1 MTCRQFEDAMR
12 SEFGSVDRE
21 EWKLRI
27 TRENWDGLPPS
38 EHIAHLTGCSD
49 CQTSLFQFL
58 DVRHFLEYSSHP
70 CFHVAYYSADVPEH
84 CLDAHLGLYTIITN
98 SEKRHGIGIG
108 FCPWCGIELP
118 TGLSRN

>member
-21 EWKLRI
+21 EWKHRI
-27 TRENWDGLPPS
+27 TRDNWEGLTLS
-38 EHIAHLTGCSD
+38 EHVTHLTTCRD

-58 DVRHFLEYSSHP
+58 DVRHFLEYSSHS
-70 CFHVAYYSADVPEH
+70 CFHVAYYSADIPER
-84 CLDAHLGLYTIITN
+84 CLDADGPVYAIITDRD
-98 SEKRHGIGIG
+98 KRTSIVIG

-118 TGLSRN
+118 VGTRR